1 MMAKVMWPNCECFL
15 LSNLV
20 CSNLTIPIYS
30 KVNISPFNKSK
41 TKAILRIGAHNKEV
55 LDLIICGML
64 GDF

>member
-1 MMAKVMWPNCECFL
+1 MWPNCEYCL

-20 CSNLTIPIYS
+20 NSNLTLPS
-30 KVNISPFNKSK
+30 KVEISPFNKSR

-64 GDF
+64 GYF